1 MGPIISADS
10 HICEPPTL
18 WLDRLPARY
27 RDRAP
32 RVVRDLDGR
41 PGDFFVC
48 EDAQP
53 RSVFAAFAAGV
64 PSEEL
69 AERGVQGFAAAP
81 ASVWDP
87 AARLL
92 DQDVDGVDAE
102 VLFPTMADLI
112 FSSRDAGFRRACFA
126 AYNDYVAE
134 YCALAPDRLIG
145 AALIDTED
153 PAAAVAELNRAAGL
167 GLRAVVLRGDPA
179 HPYGQAALEPLWE
192 AAVGHGL
199 PIAIHRGAI
208 RRDISVEV
216 QGPLLDYV
224 MIPTQ
229 AQRALASLV
238 FAGVWE
244 RHPRLRLVL
253 CEFDLLW
260 LPHFLGRLDRA
271 DRKFGR
277 AFGLG
282 LSRPAVEQIKDSVW
296 ITFQHET
303 AELPAVLASWPAHR
317 LMWASDYPHADSTW
331 PHSADVLRELAAVV
345 GPAAVPG
352 LVHDTCAE
360 FFGLVPAGSTVDIS
374 APAVAGAGPV
384 GEGA

>member
-10 HICEPPTL
+10 HICEPPAL
-18 WLDRLPARY
+18 WLDRLPQRY

-41 PGDFFVC
+41 PGEFFVC
-48 EDAQP
+48 EGTQP

-69 AERGVQGFAAAP
+69 AQRGVQGFAAAP

-92 DQDVDGVDAE
+92 DQDVDGVGAE

-112 FSSRDAGFRRACFA
+112 FGNPDADFRRACFA

-134 YCALAPDRLIG
+134 YCAVAPDRLIG
-145 AALIDTED
+145 AALLDTED
-153 PAAAVAELNRAAGL
+153 PAAAVAELTRVAGL
-167 GLRAVVLRGDPA
+167 GLRAVVLRGDP
-179 HPYGQAALEPLWE
+179 PRLYGDGSLEPLWE

-199 PIAIHRGAI
+199 PIAIHRGAV

-224 MIPTQ
+224 LIPTQ
-229 AQRALASLV
+229 AQRALTSLV

-282 LSRPAVEQIKDSVW
+282 LSRPAVDQLKESVW

-303 AELPAVLASWPAHR
+303 AELPAVLESWPADR

-331 PHSADVLRELAAVV
+331 PHSADVLRELTAVV
-345 GPAAVPG
+345 GAAAVPA

-360 FFGLVPAGSTVDIS
+360 FFGLGPIRSTVDAS
-374 APAVAGAGPV
+374 VAAAVPAA
-384 GEGA
+384 EGS

>member
-1 MGPIISADS
+1 MTGTTGGSPVTGPVLSADS

-18 WLDRLPARY
+18 WLDRLPQRY
-27 RDRAP
+27 QDRAP

-69 AERGVQGFAAAP
+69 ARRGEQGFAAAP

-92 DQDVDGVDAE
+92 DQDLDGVAAE

-112 FSSRDAGFRRACFA
+112 FGSRDLAFRQACFI
-126 AYNDYVAE
+126 AYNDFVAE
-134 YCALAPDRLIG
+134 YCAAAPDRLLG
-145 AALIDTED
+145 VALLDTED
-153 PAAAVAELNRAAGL
+153 PAAAVDELGRVADL
-167 GLRAVVLRGDPA
+167 GLRAVVLRGDPTNL
-179 HPYGQAALEPLWE
+179 YGDPALEPLWE
-192 AAVGHGL
+192 AAVGLGM
-199 PIAIHRGAI
+199 PIAIHRGAV

-229 AQRALASLV
+229 AQRALASMV

-244 RHPRLRLVL
+244 RHPELRLVL

-282 LSRPAVEQIKDSVW
+282 LSRPAVEQVKESVW

-303 AELPAVLASWPAHR
+303 DELPAVLGSWPIER

-331 PHSADVLRELAAVV
+331 PHSRDVLGALAGVV

-360 FFGLVPAGSTVDIS
+360 FFGIRT
-374 APAVAGAGPV
+374 APALAGGRA
-384 GEGA
+384 